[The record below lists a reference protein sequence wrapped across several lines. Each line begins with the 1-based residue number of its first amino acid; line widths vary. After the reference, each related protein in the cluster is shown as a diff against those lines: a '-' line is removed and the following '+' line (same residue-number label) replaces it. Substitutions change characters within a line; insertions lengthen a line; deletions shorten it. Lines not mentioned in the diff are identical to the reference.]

1 MKLCIFQAANT
12 SGGMSGLGLVEGEE
26 VLDLRKVAPHLSPN
40 PVDILGA
47 GAAGREAI
55 EKAAKTAPR
64 LKLSAVSL
72 KAPVWRPNKMMGI
85 GLNYR
90 DHAKETGR
98 DPPTTQ
104 MWFNKQTTC
113 LHDPFA
119 PVSMPSV
126 SKALDYEVELV
137 VVIAKRGR
145 HVPKERAMEIVGG
158 FMTGCDYSVRDWQ
171 RATQTMI
178 MGKGFD
184 THGPVGPWITT
195 PDEVGDLSSLKLKCW
210 VNGELRQN
218 GVAGD
223 MIFGVAEQI
232 EHLTKAFAL
241 EPGDLLFT
249 GTPAGV
255 GAGFDPP
262 KFVKV
267 GDIVKVEVERLGAIE
282 AKIVQETAETRIG

>member
-1 MKLCIFQAANT
+1 MKLCIFQAA
-12 SGGMSGLGLVEGEE
+12 GGMGLGLVEGEE
-26 VLDLRKVAPHLSPN
+26 VVDLRRNAPHLSPN

-47 GAAGREAI
+47 GAAGREAV
-55 EKAAKTAPR
+55 EKAAKGAPR
-64 LKLSAVSL
+64 QKLSSVSL
-72 KAPVWRPNKMMGI
+72 KAPVWRPNKIMGI
-85 GLNYR
+85 GLNYHA
-90 DHAKETGR
+90 HAKETGR
-98 DPPTTQ
+98 DAPTTQ

-113 LHDPFA
+113 LHDPFE
-119 PVSMPSV
+119 PVLMPSV
-126 SKALDYEVELV
+126 STALDYEVELV

-145 HVPKERAMEIVGG
+145 FVPKERAMEIVGG

-195 PDEVGDLSSLKLKCW
+195 PDEVGDLKTLKLKTW
-210 VNGELRQN
+210 VNGELRQDS
-218 GVAGD
+218 VAGD

-255 GAGFDPP
+255 AMGFDPP
-262 KFVKV
+262 KFLKV
-267 GDIVKVEVERLGAIE
+267 GDRVKVEVDRLGAIE
-282 AKIVQETAETRIG
+282 AEIVQEKAETRIG

>member
-1 MKLCIFQAANT
+1 MRLCSFDA
-12 SGGMSGLGLVEGEE
+12 GGVSAVGLVLGEE
-26 VLDLRKVAPHLSPN
+26 VADLRRVAPQLPLN
-40 PVDILGA
+40 PVDILAGGA
-47 GAAGREAI
+47 KLREMAETAAR
-55 EKAAKTAPR
+55 TAPQ
-64 LKLSAVSL
+64 LKLKDVKL
-72 KAPVWRPNKMMGI
+72 RAPVGRPGKILGI

-98 DPPTTQ
+98 EPPTTQ
-104 MWFNKQTTC
+104 MWFNKQTTS

-119 PVSMPSV
+119 PVLMPAV

-145 HVPKERAMEIVGG
+145 HVPRQRAHEIIGG
-158 FMTGCDYSVRDWQ
+158 YMTGCDYSVRDWQ

-184 THGPVGPWITT
+184 THAPVGPWITT
-195 PDEVGDLSSLKLKCW
+195 PDEAGDVSSMALKCW

-218 GVAGD
+218 GNTGD
-223 MIFGVAEQI
+223 MIFDIAAQI
-232 EHLTKAFAL
+232 EHVTKAFPL
-241 EPGDLLFT
+241 EPGDLIFT

-255 GAGFDPP
+255 GAAFDPP

-267 GDIVKVEVERLGAIE
+267 GDKVRVEVERLGAIE
-282 AKIVQETAETRIG
+282 AVIQQEVAEARIG

>member
-1 MKLCIFQAANT
+1 MRLCRFET
-12 SGGMSGLGLVEGEE
+12 PSGVRVGLVIGEE
-26 VLDLRKVAPHLSPN
+26 VADLTQVAPQLSSN
-40 PVDILGA
+40 PVDILSA
-47 GAAGREAI
+47 GTAGI
-55 EKAAKTAPR
+55 EIVERAAKSAPR
-64 LKLSAVSL
+64 LKLTDVKL
-72 KAPVWRPNKMMGI
+72 TAPVPRPAKILGI

-98 DPPTTQ
+98 EPPTTQ

-113 LHDPFA
+113 INGPFDPVTMPA
-119 PVSMPSV
+119 VST
-126 SKALDYEVELV
+126 ALDYEVELV

-145 HVPKERAMEIVGG
+145 HVPRERAMEIVGG

-195 PDEVGDLSSLKLKCW
+195 PDEAGDVSSMKLRCW
-210 VNGELRQN
+210 VNGELRQD

-223 MIFGVAEQI
+223 MIFDVAAQI
-232 EHLTKAFAL
+232 EHLTKAFPL

-255 GAGFDPP
+255 GAGYTPP

-267 GDIVKVEVERLGAIE
+267 GDKVRVEVDRLGAIE
-282 AKIVQETAETRIG
+282 TTIVQEKAETRIG

>member
-1 MKLCIFQAANT
+1 MRLCRFDAPSGTGIGIVLGDEIADLTRANPQ
-12 SGGMSGLGLVEGEE
+12 L
-26 VLDLRKVAPHLSPN
+26 PPN
-40 PVDILGA
+40 PVDILAQGMA
-47 GAAGREAI
+47 GI
-55 EKAAKTAPR
+55 EIIERVAKSAPR
-64 LKLSAVSL
+64 LKLQDVKLRS
-72 KAPVWRPNKMMGI
+72 PVQRPGKILGI

-98 DPPTTQ
+98 EPPTTQ

-113 LHDPFA
+113 LNGPFDPVIMPA
-119 PVSMPSV
+119 VST
-126 SKALDYEVELV
+126 ALDYEVELV
-137 VVIAKRGR
+137 VVIARRGR
-145 HVPKERAMEIVGG
+145 HVPRERAMEIVGG

-195 PDEVGDLSSLKLKCW
+195 PDEAGDVSSMKLRCW
-210 VNGELRQN
+210 VNGELRQD

-223 MIFGVAEQI
+223 MIFDIAAQI
-232 EHLTKAFAL
+232 EHLTKAFPL

-255 GAGFDPP
+255 GAAYNPP

-267 GDIVKVEVERLGAIE
+267 GDKVRVEVERLGAIE
-282 AKIVQETAETRIG
+282 TTIVQEKAETRIG

>member
-1 MKLCIFQAANT
+1 MKLCSFQTAA
-12 SGGMSGLGLVEGEE
+12 GLGLGLVEGDE
-26 VLDLRKVAPHLSPN
+26 VVDLRKAAPHLSLN
-40 PVDILGA
+40 PVDILAA
-47 GAAGREAI
+47 GQAGREAV
-55 EKAAKTAPR
+55 EKAAKDAPR
-64 LKLSAVSL
+64 IKMSGVNL
-72 KAPVWRPNKMMGI
+72 KAPVWRPNKMLGI

-98 DPPTTQ
+98 EPPTTQ

-119 PVSMPSV
+119 PVLMPAV

-145 HVPKERAMEIVGG
+145 HVPKERALDIVGG
-158 FMTGCDYSVRDWQ
+158 YMTGCDYSVRDWQ

-195 PDEVGDLSSLKLKCW
+195 PDEAGDLSKLKLKCW
-210 VNGELRQN
+210 VNGELRQD
-218 GVAGD
+218 GIAGD
-223 MIFGVAEQI
+223 MIFSVAEQI

-255 GAGFDPP
+255 GVAHDPP

-267 GDIVKVEVERLGAIE
+267 GDRVKVEVVGLGAIE
-282 AKIVQETAETRIG
+282 ADIAQETAETRIG

>member
-1 MKLCIFQAANT
+1 MRLCVFEATDRA
-12 SGGMSGLGLVEGEE
+12 GPGLVMGDE
-26 VLDLRKVAPHLSPN
+26 VADLRAAAPHLSPN
-40 PVDILGA
+40 PVDILAAGEA
-47 GAAGREAI
+47 GADAVAR
-55 EKAAKTAPR
+55 AAKSAPR
-64 LKLSAVSL
+64 HPLSKVRL
-72 KAPVWRPNKMMGI
+72 RTPVGRPGKMLGI

-98 DPPTTQ
+98 EPPTTQ
-104 MWFNKQTTC
+104 MWFNKQATC
-113 LHDPFA
+113 VHGPFDPVLMPA
-119 PVSMPSV
+119 VST
-126 SKALDYEVELV
+126 ALDYEVELV
-137 VVIAKRGR
+137 VVIGKRGR
-145 HVPKERAMEIVGG
+145 HVPRERAHEIVGG
-158 FMTGCDYSVRDWQ
+158 YMTGCDYSVRDWQ

-195 PDEVGDLSSLKLKCW
+195 PDEAGDVGKLGLKCW

-218 GVAGD
+218 GNTAE
-223 MIFGVAEQI
+223 MIFDVASQI

-255 GAGFDPP
+255 GAAFTPP

-267 GDIVKVEVERLGAIE
+267 GDTVRVEVEGLGAIE
-282 AKIVQETAETRIG
+282 AVIAQETAKTRIG

>member
-1 MKLCIFQAANT
+1 L
-12 SGGMSGLGLVEGEE
+12 
-26 VLDLRKVAPHLSPN
+26 N
-40 PVDILGA
+40 PVEILAA
-47 GAAGREAI
+47 GAAGRESVQR
-55 EKAAKTAPR
+55 AAKSAPR
-64 LKLSAVSL
+64 LPLSDVTL
-72 KAPVWRPNKMMGI
+72 KAPVGRPGKILGI

-104 MWFNKQTTC
+104 MWFNKQTTS

-119 PVSMPSV
+119 PVMMPAV
-126 SKALDYEVELV
+126 STALDYEVELV

-145 HVPKERAMEIVGG
+145 HVPRERAHELVGG
-158 FMTGCDYSVRDWQ
+158 YMTGCDYSVRDWQ
-171 RATQTMI
+171 RASQTMI

-184 THGPVGPWITT
+184 THAPVGPWITT
-195 PDEVGDLSSLKLKCW
+195 PDDTGDVANLSLKCW

-218 GVAGD
+218 GNTGD
-223 MIFGVAEQI
+223 MIFDVAAQI
-232 EHLTKAFAL
+232 EHLTKAFPL

-255 GAGFDPP
+255 GAAFDPP

-267 GDIVKVEVERLGAIE
+267 GDKVRVEVGNLGAIE
-282 AKIVQETAETRIG
+282 AAIAQERAETRIG

>member
-1 MKLCIFQAANT
+1 MRLCSFESAA
-12 SGGMSGLGLVEGEE
+12 GLGVGLVLGED
-26 VLDLRKVAPHLSPN
+26 VADLRKADPGLPLN
-40 PVDILGA
+40 PVDILVGGPQLRTA
-47 GAAGREAI
+47 V
-55 EKAAKTAPR
+55 EKAGKAAPT
-64 LKLSAVSL
+64 LKLKEL
-72 KAPVWRPNKMMGI
+72 TLRAPVGRPGKILGI

-98 DPPTTQ
+98 EPPTTQ
-104 MWFNKQTTC
+104 MWFNKQTSC
-113 LHDPFA
+113 LNDPFA
-119 PVSMPSV
+119 PVLMPSV
-126 SKALDYEVELV
+126 STALDYEVELV
-137 VVIAKRGR
+137 VVIARRGR
-145 HVPKERAMEIVGG
+145 FVPRERTMEIVGG

-195 PDEVGDLSSLKLKCW
+195 PDEVGDISSLKLRTW

-255 GAGFDPP
+255 AMAYDPP
-262 KFVKV
+262 KFLKV
-267 GDIVKVEVERLGAIE
+267 GDRVKVEIDRLGAIE
-282 AKIVQETAETRIG
+282 AEIAQETAETRIG